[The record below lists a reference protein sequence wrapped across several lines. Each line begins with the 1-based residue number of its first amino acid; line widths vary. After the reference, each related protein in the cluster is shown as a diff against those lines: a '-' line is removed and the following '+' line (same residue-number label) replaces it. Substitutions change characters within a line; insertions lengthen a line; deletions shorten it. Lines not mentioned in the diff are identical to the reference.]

1 MVTRGCNCAIVTI
14 ASLNSVPIRS
24 IWATVSL
31 VVRPGKEAQRLK
43 TKTPAA
49 IALRPIIVHA
59 SVQLKC
65 RKKDGGT
72 VIRRKYRP
80 PRPKGR
86 EGRLFPPEQS
96 WKTSRPV
103 DDLGVARN
111 KILA

>member
-1 MVTRGCNCAIVTI
+1 M
-14 ASLNSVPIRS
+14 
-24 IWATVSL
+24 
-31 VVRPGKEAQRLK
+31 RPGSEAQRLK

-49 IALRPIIVHA
+49 IVLSPIIVNA

-65 RKKDGGT
+65 REEDGGT
-72 VIRRKYRP
+72 VNRRKYRP

-103 DDLGVARN
+103 DELGVARN